1 MRILGECTC
10 SGRGVMLMLLYT
22 MLLLQSGCFLVNI
35 ESKRKVLWGKGLA
48 LCGLTGVALVLVR
61 DLNERVLGRINKKLS
76 AEEACL
82 YFVPLW
88 CVILFLGFLCAVT
101 GILMQKTIEQY
112 RLKLNRSA
120 IKESFDNLP
129 TGLSFSD
136 QQGFVFLANRQIER
150 LSFALTGTDLQDAEE
165 FWRQIHTG
173 KMQGVDN
180 LKYGEHLCF
189 RLNDQEIWTFKREF
203 LKMENSE
210 IVQITAVN
218 IAEQFLL
225 SESVKQNNALLS
237 QMNQRLRQHWE
248 NMDEYVRN
256 CEILDMKVRI
266 HKEIGQALMASR
278 VYLKQNAGGITEKE
292 LLKRWESV
300 LLLMRKEAEPQEQQ
314 DNWKNF
320 VDAAGKAG
328 VMVLMDG
335 EVSIEDL
342 AKWQTELI
350 LMAAMEALTNA
361 VRHAGADQLL
371 IKISESRK
379 QDLIVKFTNTGIKP
393 RGNIS
398 EGGGLS
404 GLRARLETRGCSMKI
419 ETEPQFQLTVVL
431 PENEVESKIE
441 YGI

>member
-1 MRILGECTC
+1 MRTLGECTC

-22 MLLLQSGCFLVNI
+22 LLLLQAGCIFVNI
-35 ESKRKVLWGKGLA
+35 ETRRKLLWKKGLA
-48 LCGLTGVALVLVR
+48 LWVLTGMILILLR
-61 DLNERVLGRINKKLS
+61 DLNERVLGRISEKLS
-76 AEEACL
+76 AEEAWL
-82 YFVPLW
+82 YSVPLW
-88 CVILFLGFLCAVT
+88 CGILFLGCLCAVT
-101 GILMQKTIEQY
+101 GLLAQKTIEQY

-129 TGLSFSD
+129 TGLSFSN
-136 QQGFVFLANRQIER
+136 QQGFVFLANRQIEK

-173 KMQGVDN
+173 KMQGVEP

-189 RLNDQEIWTFKREF
+189 RLNDQEIWTFQRE
-203 LKMENSE
+203 LLNIENSE

-225 SESVKQNNALLS
+225 SESVKQNNILLHE
-237 QMNQRLRQHWE
+237 MNQRLIQHWE

-256 CEILDMKVRI
+256 REILDMKVRI

-300 LLLMRKEAEPQEQQ
+300 LLLMRKEAEPQEEQ
-314 DNWKNF
+314 DNWKSF
-320 VDAAGKAG
+320 VDAAEKAG
-328 VMVLMDG
+328 VMVWVDG
-335 EVSIEDL
+335 EVPIEEL
-342 AKWQTELI
+342 AKWQMELI
-350 LMAAMEALTNA
+350 LMAAVEALTNA

-371 IKISESRK
+371 IKISKSRN
-379 QDLIVKFTNTGIKP
+379 QDLVVKFTNTGTKP
-393 RGNIS
+393 GRNIS

-404 GLRARLETRGCSMKI
+404 SLRARLEAIGCSMKT

-431 PENEVESKIE
+431 PENEVESKIG